1 MRRRDFLATAA
12 SGASFELSRPP
23 ARRPNVLFIA
33 VDDLRPQLGCYG
45 SRHVKTPSLDRL
57 AREGIRFNR
66 AYCQQAVCAP
76 SRTSLL
82 TGARPDTTRVH
93 DLQTPLNT
101 VRPDLISLPR
111 HLKNHGYETVS
122 LGKVYHHAN
131 EDPLAWSVP
140 PWNPKGNWVGR
151 GYLDPLSAHAVRQND
166 AVLRAAYARALKA
179 GQSVQP
185 PQYGRG
191 PAFEAPD
198 LPDDAYPDGKI
209 CEKAVEELH
218 RLRTRPFFLA
228 VGFHKPHLPFNAPRK
243 YWDLYSPEDIEL
255 PSRNQWPENMPPAA
269 GSNWGELRAY
279 VGMPATGPVDETTMR
294 LLIHGYYACV
304 SYVDALIG
312 RLLAE
317 LDRLDLRQNT
327 IVILWGDHGWKLGDY
342 GAWCKHTNFEL
353 DVRAPLL
360 LSIPGQN
367 HAGAATNAL
376 VEFVDIYPTLAEACG
391 LGAPEHC
398 EGLSMLPLL
407 ENPGRPW
414 KAAAFSQYPRGKLMG
429 YSVRTERW
437 RYAEWIERT
446 TGHVVDRELYDH
458 ATEGV
463 PDANLAGLAA
473 FAETVRELS
482 ALLDRGRGWRK
493 VQEELR
499 RML

>member
-1 MRRRDFLATAA
+1 M
-12 SGASFELSRPP
+12 
-23 ARRPNVLFIA
+23 
-33 VDDLRPQLGCYG
+33 
-45 SRHVKTPSLDRL
+45 
-57 AREGIRFNR
+57 
-66 AYCQQAVCAP
+66 
-76 SRTSLL
+76 
-82 TGARPDTTRVH
+82 
-93 DLQTPLNT
+93 
-101 VRPDLISLPR
+101 
-111 HLKNHGYETVS
+111 
-122 LGKVYHHAN
+122 
-131 EDPLAWSVP
+131 
-140 PWNPKGNWVGR
+140 
-151 GYLDPLSAHAVRQND
+151 
-166 AVLRAAYARALKA
+166 
-179 GQSVQP
+179 
-185 PQYGRG
+185 
-191 PAFEAPD
+191 
-198 LPDDAYPDGKI
+198 
-209 CEKAVEELH
+209 
-218 RLRTRPFFLA
+218 
-228 VGFHKPHLPFNAPRK
+228 
-243 YWDLYSPEDIEL
+243 
-255 PSRNQWPENMPPAA
+255 
-269 GSNWGELRAY
+269 
-279 VGMPATGPVDETTMR
+279 
-294 LLIHGYYACV
+294 
-304 SYVDALIG
+304 DALIG

-437 RYAEWIERT
+437 RYTEWIERT